1 MKKISQIIILVIIGY
16 VDCLGQVQTSF
27 TTTQRYW
34 WYRYR
39 LVNDFMKI
47 RELEKAYIIQ

>member
-1 MKKISQIIILVIIGY
+1 MKIKLLYIIIAFFGLFNDVY
-16 VDCLGQVQTSF
+16 SQSYYHNLQK
-27 TTTQRYW
+27 YW